1 METRERNMDRP
12 TKGYKA
18 VIRYNEF
25 RWIILEMDIP
35 ADATI
40 IESGNG
46 FYRTDK
52 VIPRHFYPTLTK
64 TAIIDTSAHS
74 WFDQNF
80 EYKLNELAV
89 SNLDKNPNR
98 DCTEGIHFFKS
109 REQAI
114 HWGMANFGRL
124 ASL

>member
-1 METRERNMDRP
+1 MDRQ

-25 RWIILEMDIP
+25 RGFVLEMDIP
-35 ADATI
+35 DDATI
-40 IESGNG
+40 IESGSG

-74 WFDQNF
+74 WFDKDF

-89 SNLDKNPNR
+89 SNLDKNPKR
-98 DCTEGIHFFKS
+98 DCTEGIHFFES

-114 HWGMANFGRL
+114 NWGMANFGRL

>member
-1 METRERNMDRP
+1 MERP

-35 ADATI
+35 ADATL
-40 IESGNG
+40 IESGSG

-52 VIPRHFYPTLTK
+52 VMPRRLYPTRTNK
-64 TAIIDTSAHS
+64 VIADTSAHS
-74 WFDQNF
+74 WFNQNF

-98 DCTEGIHFFKS
+98 ECTEGIHFFATM
-109 REQAI
+109 EQAI
-114 HWGMANFGRL
+114 NWGLANFGRL

>member
-1 METRERNMDRP
+1 MATRP

-35 ADATI
+35 ADATL
-40 IESGNG
+40 IETGSGY
-46 FYRTDK
+46 YRTDK
-52 VIPRHFYPTLTK
+52 VMPRHFYPTRTN
-64 TAIIDTSAHS
+64 TAITEVSAHS
-74 WFDQNF
+74 WFDQSF

-89 SNLDKNPNR
+89 SKLDKNPNR
-98 DCTEGIHFFKS
+98 ECTEGIHFFATM
-109 REQAI
+109 EQAI
-114 HWGMANFGRL
+114 NWGLANFGRL

>member
-1 METRERNMDRP
+1 MERP

-25 RWIILEMDIP
+25 RWYILEMDIP
-35 ADATI
+35 EDATI
-40 IESGNG
+40 IDYGRI

-52 VIPRHFYPTLTK
+52 VIPRHFYPILTK

-74 WFDQNF
+74 WFDNSF

-89 SNLDKNPNR
+89 SNLDKNPKL
-98 DCTEGIHFFKS
+98 DCTEGIHFFVS

-114 HWGMANFGRL
+114 NWGMSNFGRL

>member
-1 METRERNMDRP
+1 MERP

-25 RWIILEMDIP
+25 RWYILEMDIP
-35 ADATI
+35 EDATI
-40 IESGNG
+40 IDYGRI

-52 VIPRHFYPTLTK
+52 VIPRHFYPILTK

-74 WFDQNF
+74 WFDNSF

-89 SNLDKNPNR
+89 STLDKNPKL
-98 DCTEGIHFFKS
+98 DCTEGIHFFVS

-114 HWGMANFGRL
+114 NWGMANFGRL

>member
-1 METRERNMDRP
+1 MKRP

-25 RWIILEMDIP
+25 RWFILEMDLP
-35 ADATI
+35 ADATL
-40 IESGNG
+40 IESGSG
-46 FYRTDK
+46 FYRTNK
-52 VIPRHFYPTLTK
+52 VIPRHFYPILTK

-89 SNLDKNPNR
+89 SNLDKDTNH
-98 DCTEGIHFFKS
+98 DCTEGIHFFES

-114 HWGMANFGRL
+114 NWGMANFGRL

>member
-1 METRERNMDRP
+1 MDRP

-25 RWIILEMDIP
+25 RWFVLEMDIP
-35 ADATI
+35 EDATL
-40 IESGNG
+40 IESGSG

-52 VIPRHFYPTLTK
+52 VMPRKFYPTRTK
-64 TAIIDTSAHS
+64 TAIIDNSAHS
-74 WFDQNF
+74 WFDKDF

-89 SNLDKNPNR
+89 SNLDQNPNR
-98 DCTEGIHFFKS
+98 DCTEGIHFFVT

-114 HWGMANFGRL
+114 NWGMANFGRL

>member
-1 METRERNMDRP
+1 MERP

-25 RWIILEMDIP
+25 RWLVLEMDIP
-35 ADATI
+35 ADATL
-40 IESGNG
+40 IESGSG

-52 VIPRHFYPTLTK
+52 VIPRHFYPTRTK
-64 TAIIDTSAHS
+64 TALIDTSAHS
-74 WFDQNF
+74 WFD
-80 EYKLNELAV
+80 KLNELAV
-89 SNLDKNPNR
+89 SKLDKNPNR
-98 DCTEGIHFFKS
+98 DCTEGIHFFES

-114 HWGMANFGRL
+114 NWGMANFGHL